1 MDDNVNY
8 DQQGPC
14 VLANESIIDC
24 QVTSSQQVVHPP
36 YTREVCTLRLWW
48 MQEDAYVMSARSFKL
63 SSWKGGQGESI
74 WDYVPIQQH
83 VSYWIHQ

>member
-36 YTREVCTLRLWW
+36 YTREVCTLRL
-48 MQEDAYVMSARSFKL
+48 
-63 SSWKGGQGESI
+63 
-74 WDYVPIQQH
+74 
-83 VSYWIHQ
+83 